1 LGLPAEIRKGST
13 GQFDV
18 VVDGET
24 IASKSKGLMAMFTGG
39 WPNPDDVVKRL
50 RERVSGVR

>member
-1 LGLPAEIRKGST
+1 LPVEIKKGST

-39 WPNPDDVVKRL
+39 WPNPDEVVKRL
-50 RERVSGVR
+50 RERVAG

>member
-1 LGLPAEIRKGST
+1 MPVVIQKGST

-39 WPNPDDVVKRL
+39 WPNGDEVVKRL
-50 RERVSGVR
+50 RERAAG